1 MSDLADAVFGRGKY
15 KPSPIPGLDPRLD
28 PFYDS
33 IDDPLY
39 NPIGLDDIY
48 DPLRG
53 GQYDNMRGDYD
64 PSYVSTGSN
73 YKASSSGPSSSSMPG
88 PGQSPPPPPPKTP
101 KNTSA
106 SSPSRPPRNRNH
118 AMLIAMAGLA
128 PIAGLA
134 IGGMLGNKSQEE
146 TKAQQLAQMKYM

>member
-15 KPSPIPGLDPRLD
+15 KPSAIPGLDPRLD

-39 NPIGLDDIY
+39 NPIGLDDMY

-73 YKASSSGPSSSSMPG
+73 YKASSSGPSSTKY
-88 PGQSPPPPPPKTP
+88 KTHTYATAP
-101 KNTSA
+101 AA
-106 SSPSRPPRNRNH
+106 SSPSSPPRPPRNRNH

>member
-1 MSDLADAVFGRGKY
+1 MSDLSDALFGQYQKDLDA
-15 KPSPIPGLDPRLD
+15 GL
-28 PFYDS
+28 YDHIRRRDNLG
-33 IDDPLY
+33 IDDLIDDLNDPLY
-39 NPIGLDDIY
+39 
-48 DPLRG
+48 G
-53 GQYDNMRGDYD
+53 GQYDYMRGDYD

-88 PGQSPPPPPPKTP
+88 SGPSSTKYKTHTYATAP
-101 KNTSA
+101 AA
-106 SSPSRPPRNRNH
+106 SSPSSPPRPPRNRNH

-134 IGGMLGNKSQEE
+134 IGGMIGNKSQEE